1 MHAGFPQMLRVFSGL
16 LFLACIVWLRDDKAQ
31 AATFNQPPPASLSL
45 TSAPGG
51 MRVVYTGST
60 NFKYQVHVSSNL
72 TAWSLLA
79 SNVATNGA
87 TVIIDTLST
96 NRPMR
101 FYKASS
107 LVTPFFYQGTF
118 SGSER
123 GAFILLARTNA
134 SVVFMAVTT
143 NRNRGEYATNVVVAG
158 DDSACGTF
166 IVGAPG
172 CYQFTTS
179 NTLTGRFTNSS
190 SATGTLTGV
199 QKANLGSYS
208 GYAGL
213 YSGNVLAPH
222 PGPARILLCPDGSY
236 AFYRTDQST
245 GTKDGGVAVDRLPA
259 VGPATVDVY
268 LSNSG
273 IMHVQGEF
281 NKFTKVFNLQIHELD
296 NTLSIASLTFSE
308 PVF

>member
-1 MHAGFPQMLRVFSGL
+1 MFRNLSGL
-16 LFLACIVWLRDDKAQ
+16 LLIAFAVWSLPDQTQ
-31 AATFNQPPPASLSL
+31 AATFNVPAAASLSL

-51 MRVVYTGST
+51 MRVVYQGAT

-72 TAWSLLA
+72 TTWSLLA
-79 SNVATNGA
+79 SKVATNRA
-87 TVIIDTLST
+87 TAIIDAPST

-143 NRNRGEYATNVVVAG
+143 NRNRGEYVTNVVVAG
-158 DDSACGTF
+158 DSSACGTF

-172 CYQFTTS
+172 CYQFTVS
-179 NTLTGRFTNSS
+179 NTITGRFTNGS
-190 SATGTLTGV
+190 SAIGTLSGV
-199 QKANLGSYS
+199 QKANLGNYS

-222 PGPARILLCPDGSY
+222 NGPARILLCPDGSY
-236 AFYRTDQST
+236 AFYRTDNST
-245 GTKDGGVAVDRLPA
+245 GRKDGGVAVGALPA
-259 VGPATVDVY
+259 EGPATVDVW
-268 LSNSG
+268 LSDFSP
-273 IMHVQGEF
+273 IHVQGSF
-281 NKFTKVFNLQIHELD
+281 NKASKVFNLQIHEPD
-296 NTLSIASLTFSE
+296 NTISLATLTFTE